1 MNHAKGTMDRR
12 RSFAFGRFVL
22 RPALRLLVADGVPV
36 PLGQRAFDVLVVL
49 AEHWPEV
56 VSKDEFMQRI
66 WGGQAV
72 EENTLAVHISALRK
86 ALEEGRDGVRHI
98 GTMTRRGYQLL
109 TPVSMESEAPRSDD
123 TVVSG
128 NLPRSDTS
136 IIGREVEVAAIAKCL
151 EAQSLVTLA
160 GSGGIGK
167 TRLALA
173 VGEHLF
179 PLFPD
184 GVWWV
189 DLTTAKDPAR
199 IPEIVARVLGL
210 PSDAEK
216 PLPQLVASLRAGQRL
231 LVLDNCEYVVE
242 GVAAFASAMAGVFG
256 CRLLITST
264 EPLGVAGEQVQRLG
278 PLGLPAVGVATP
290 EAAQR
295 APAVQLFLERVRKA
309 AQGFVLDHDN
319 LAAVVQVC
327 RQLEGVPL
335 ALELAAARVAL
346 LGARSVALRLDEQ
359 LLDLSS
365 KRRDVAPK
373 HRTLRALMEW
383 SYGLLS
389 AREQLVLRRLSVFA
403 GGCTLDAAEAVVAD
417 TVVSD
422 WQVASHLASLI
433 AKSLLIAERTAQ
445 GARYRMLETTR
456 AFARER
462 LAEAE
467 EVATVSGLHAAF
479 FHQVFAAADLDHGKI
494 ATDDWLAR
502 ILPELDNLRTALDWC
517 FGGGVLIALGLEL
530 TAVSA
535 QLWLYQGNEG
545 LRRLDLAFSHL
556 DDATP
561 PATAAALCRGKGW
574 VEFATNASDQA
585 ILDNSDRTLHLA
597 RLSGDPLT
605 LIRTGLSWASAH
617 RFDGAR
623 ARAMLDEVR
632 QLSIL
637 HGFYKYT
644 AEVAIDSARLNIIEG
659 RFDEAALLIDQT
671 YDLIE
676 QNGGNDLHRTELD
689 VASAQL
695 SSVKGDL
702 AASLSKL
709 REILAASLKRK
720 DFMLGKQT
728 ENQIIS
734 FLILIGRN
742 HEAAAVMA
750 ESDFRV
756 EQRDLPLNEVYA
768 RLLLVL
774 ALDHRA
780 LAARIWGFMAK
791 TWPSYIGSRTIS
803 GTIIELARR
812 KIRELADDDLID
824 GWILEGDSISSS
836 EANFLLQNAGAE
848 FSTLFGPKKCETLAF
863 PKRPRQHKI

>member
-1 MNHAKGTMDRR
+1 MTDGTL
-12 RSFAFGRFVL
+12 SFAFGRHVL
-22 RPALRLLVADGVPV
+22 TPALRLLLADGVPV
-36 PLGQRAFDVLVVL
+36 PLGHRAFDILVVL

-56 VSKDEFMQRI
+56 VSKDELMQQI
-66 WGGQAV
+66 WGGQTV

-86 ALEEGRDGVRHI
+86 ALGDGRDGMHYI
-98 GTMTRRGYQLL
+98 GTVPRRGYQFLES
-109 TPVSMESEAPRSDD
+109 VSTEAGRARTDD
-123 TVVSG
+123 PGVSG
-128 NLPRSDTS
+128 NLPRVETS
-136 IIGREVEVAAIAKCL
+136 IIGRAIDVSAIAASL
-151 EAQSLVTLA
+151 ETLSLITLV
-160 GSGGIGK
+160 GPGGIGK

-173 VGEHLF
+173 VGEHLV

-189 DLTTAKDPAR
+189 DLTAAKDPEGV
-199 IPEIVARVLGL
+199 PEIVARVLGL
-210 PSDAEK
+210 PSDGEH
-216 PLPQLVASLRAGQRL
+216 PLPQLVASLRNGHRL
-231 LVLDNCEYVVE
+231 LILDNCEHVAD
-242 GVAAFASAMAGVFG
+242 GVAGFASAMASLPG
-256 CRLLITST
+256 CRLLVTT
-264 EPLGVAGEQVQRLG
+264 LEPLGIAGEQVQRLG
-278 PLGLPAVGVATP
+278 PLGLPAANVATP

-309 AQGFVLDHDN
+309 AQGFVLDQEN
-319 LAAVVQVC
+319 MAAVVQVC

-346 LGARSVALRLDEQ
+346 LGARPVALRLDEQ

-373 HRTLRALMEW
+373 HQTLRALMEW

-389 AREQLVLRRLSVFA
+389 PSEQLVLRRLSIFA

-417 TVVSD
+417 TAVSD
-422 WQVASHLASLI
+422 WEAASHLASLI

-462 LAEAE
+462 LAEAGE
-467 EVATVSGLHAAF
+467 AATVSGLHAAF
-479 FHQVFAAADLDHGKI
+479 CYRVFAAADIDHGKM
-494 ATDDWLAR
+494 ATDDWIAQ
-502 ILPELDNLRTALDWC
+502 ISPELDNLRSALDWC
-517 FGGGVLIALGLEL
+517 FGAGGLTALGLEL
-530 TAVSA
+530 TAVSIY
-535 QLWLYQGNEG
+535 LWLYQGNEG
-545 LRRLDLAFSHL
+545 LKRINAAFSRLDET
-556 DDATP
+556 TP
-561 PATAAALCRGKGW
+561 PVIASSLWRAQGW

-585 ILDNSDRTLHLA
+585 TIDTDDRSLHFA

-605 LIRTGLSWASAH
+605 LIRAGLSWASTY
-617 RFDGAR
+617 RFDSAR

-632 QLSIL
+632 QLSIQ

-659 RFDEAALLIDQT
+659 RLDEAAVVIEQT

-676 QNGGNDLHRTELD
+676 QNGGNELHRTELD

-695 SSVKGDL
+695 SAVKGDL
-702 AASLSKL
+702 ADSLEKL
-709 REILAASLKRK
+709 KEILDSSLKRK

-734 FLILIGRN
+734 FLILMERN
-742 HEAAAVMA
+742 REAAAVMA
-750 ESDFRV
+750 ESGFRV

-768 RLLLVL
+768 RLLIVL

-803 GTIIELARR
+803 GTIIELAKR
-812 KIRELADDDLID
+812 KILELGNGDQID
-824 GWILEGDSISSS
+824 AWIIEGGRISSS
-836 EANFLLQNAGAE
+836 EANFLLQNAWAE
-848 FSTLFGPKKCETLAF
+848 FAANYGGRKCETFVF
-863 PKRPRQHKI
+863 PKRPRELNG